1 MEQSD
6 KLEMEIKNLLMEV
19 EEIREKISEVEVRE
33 RTAVVAR
40 ARQRR
45 MEAERLHKA
54 NLQLSRQIELI
65 LSKAR

>member
-1 MEQSD
+1 M
-6 KLEMEIKNLLMEV
+6 MEV

-40 ARQRR
+40 VKQRR